1 MSKNRQRRDTDTLD
15 MFAHSRLFP
24 VETPREMGSALD
36 FNGRIAQAMARA
48 IDEARDHGVDRY
60 EIARRMSETLQVDI
74 SKGMIDAYTSQARE
88 THTVSLVRFVAF
100 ARATGCAWLWNVVL
114 KDEGLTI
121 LQGEE
126 ALLAQAAHARKQA
139 EFFASEAKR
148 LSGLAP
154 LQVGRGARQ

>member
-1 MSKNRQRRDTDTLD
+1 MPKRTRDSDTLD
-15 MFAHSRLFP
+15 LFSHSRLFP

-36 FNGRIAQAMARA
+36 FNGRISQAMARA
-48 IDEARDHGVDRY
+48 IDEARDHGIDRY
-60 EIARRMSETLQVDI
+60 EIARRMSETLQIDI
-74 SKGMIDAYTSQARE
+74 SKGMIDSYTSQARE
-88 THTVSLVRFVAF
+88 THTISLVRFVAF
-100 ARATGCAWLWNVVL
+100 ARATGCPWLWNVVL

-139 EFFASEAKR
+139 EFYSAEAKR

-154 LQVGRGARQ
+154 LQVGRGARR

>member
-1 MSKNRQRRDTDTLD
+1 MAKRNRDEQTLD
-15 MFAHSRLFP
+15 LFAHAKLFP

-48 IDEARDHGVDRY
+48 IDEARDHGIDRY
-60 EIARRMSETLQVDI
+60 EIARRMSEILQKDV
-74 SKGMIDAYTSQARE
+74 SKGMIDAYTSPARPD
-88 THTVSLVRFVAF
+88 HNVSLVRFVAF

-139 EFFASEAKR
+139 EFYAAEAKR

-154 LQVGRGARQ
+154 LQVGRGARR

>member
-1 MSKNRQRRDTDTLD
+1 MAKRTRDDQTLD
-15 MFAHSRLFP
+15 LFSHARLFP

-48 IDEARDHGVDRY
+48 IDEARERGIDRY

-88 THTVSLVRFVAF
+88 NHTISLVRFVAF
-100 ARATGCAWLWNVVL
+100 SRATECSWLWNVVL

-139 EFFASEAKR
+139 EFYAAEAKR

-154 LQVGRGARQ
+154 LQVSRGARR